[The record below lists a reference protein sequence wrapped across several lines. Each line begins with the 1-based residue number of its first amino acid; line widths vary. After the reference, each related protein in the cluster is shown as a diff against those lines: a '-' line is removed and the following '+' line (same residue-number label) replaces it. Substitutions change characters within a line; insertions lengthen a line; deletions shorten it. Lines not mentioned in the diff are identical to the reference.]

1 MALPTAF
8 LVVLVVLSCRSACS
22 LDCDLPQNYSLGNKR
37 TMTHLRAMKRISTTF
52 CWKDT
57 SDFGL
62 PQDVVEGNQFQKEQV
77 MSFIYEMTQNILS
90 LFCTEDSSTA
100 WEKTLRYKFCAS
112 LSQQLKNLKACL
124 TQQVR
129 VEEPSLTHEDS
140 KLAVRNYFNR
150 ISLYLK
156 EKKYSPCAW
165 EVVRTEMMGFLSF
178 SVILQEQLR
187 HKE

>member
-1 MALPTAF
+1 MALPSAF
-8 LVVLVVLSCRSACS
+8 LVALVVLSCRSTFS
-22 LDCDLPQNYSLGNKR
+22 LGCDLPENHSLGSR
-37 TMTHLRAMKRISTTF
+37 RSLILLGQMRRLSPFSCMKDRNN
-52 CWKDT
+52 
-57 SDFGL
+57 FGF
-62 PQDVVEGNQFQKEQV
+62 PQKEFEGKQV
-77 MSFIYEMTQNILS
+77 QKTQAISVLHEMTY